1 MFFRAEDPEV
11 LREWYADTL
20 GVVDPPKGI
29 WRQEE
34 GLTVFAPFSK
44 DTDYFGRRD
53 QTFMLNFRVRD
64 LAAMLSQLRAA
75 GVEVVREEQEESAG
89 WFAWIVDL
97 RATAWSF
104 GSPNP
109 ACSSSAPLHP
119 VRPLLD
125 SRRSSQYSSSGYL
138 GE

>member
-1 MFFRAEDPEV
+1 MEKVTGIGGMFFRAEDPEA
-11 LREWYADTL
+11 LRGWYADTL
-20 GVVDPPKGI
+20 GVVDPPNGI
-29 WRQEE
+29 WCQEE

-89 WFAWIVDL
+89 WFAWIVDPEGNRVEL
-97 RATAWSF
+97 WEPKPGVF
-104 GSPNP
+104 
-109 ACSSSAPLHP
+109 
-119 VRPLLD
+119 
-125 SRRSSQYSSSGYL
+125 
-138 GE
+138 E